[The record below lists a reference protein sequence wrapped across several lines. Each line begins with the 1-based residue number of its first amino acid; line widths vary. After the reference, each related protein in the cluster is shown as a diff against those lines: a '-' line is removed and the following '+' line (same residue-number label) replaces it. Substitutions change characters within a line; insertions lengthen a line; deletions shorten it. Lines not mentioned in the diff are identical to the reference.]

1 MVFVKLREGEGIEEA
16 LRRFKRECERNGILK
31 EIKRRERYLSPALKR
46 KLKAAEARRKM
57 RRAKR
62 RRPFGKRAHRSVVS
76 KAPRIF
82 QSARRAQPIGA
93 RSVYFPRFRHR
104 YPYRTVKTTQ
114 PGRPPVT
121 AGWHLPTPTI
131 D

>member
-31 EIKRRERYLSPALKR
+31 EIKRRERYVSPSIKR

-62 RRPFGKRAHRSVVS
+62 RRVP
-76 KAPRIF
+76 
-82 QSARRAQPIGA
+82 
-93 RSVYFPRFRHR
+93 
-104 YPYRTVKTTQ
+104 
-114 PGRPPVT
+114 
-121 AGWHLPTPTI
+121 
-131 D
+131 